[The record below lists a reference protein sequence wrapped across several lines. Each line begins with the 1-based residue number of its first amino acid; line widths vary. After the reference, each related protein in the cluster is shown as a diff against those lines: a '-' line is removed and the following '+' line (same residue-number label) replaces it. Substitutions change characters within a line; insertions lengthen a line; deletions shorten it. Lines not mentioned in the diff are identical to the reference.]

1 MKAFLLSAGLGTRLL
16 PFTANKPKCLIQ
28 IGGKPI
34 ILWHIERLKS
44 YGIKELIINLF
55 HEGSQVE
62 EYLGDGAKYEM
73 SIKYIYEKELLGTGG
88 GIGNALG
95 NIGDET
101 FILISGDIWTDFNLS
116 DLCLDAAA
124 LAHLVLIE
132 NPKNNSKGDMFLD
145 KGRVNCLGQ
154 GRSLTFSGLALLDP
168 KLFDKEKKGKYDL
181 WDEILLPAVKKEQVT
196 GELYKGKL
204 VNINTIQ
211 DVEKLDAYLSEE

>member
-73 SIKYIYEKELLGTGG
+73 SIKYIYE
-88 GIGNALG
+88 
-95 NIGDET
+95 
-101 FILISGDIWTDFNLS
+101 
-116 DLCLDAAA
+116 
-124 LAHLVLIE
+124 
-132 NPKNNSKGDMFLD
+132 
-145 KGRVNCLGQ
+145 
-154 GRSLTFSGLALLDP
+154 
-168 KLFDKEKKGKYDL
+168 
-181 WDEILLPAVKKEQVT
+181 
-196 GELYKGKL
+196 
-204 VNINTIQ
+204 
-211 DVEKLDAYLSEE
+211 

>member
-124 LAHLVLIE
+124 LAHLVLI
-132 NPKNNSKGDMFLD
+132 
-145 KGRVNCLGQ
+145 
-154 GRSLTFSGLALLDP
+154 DP